1 MVRLSCKI
9 NRLLSLLLLIWSL
22 FVIAVVFWKGHHIN
36 YSPWWYIPKWCI
48 NLTPG
53 DFIKIVKFWS
63 AEGTLSLRYVLPWMY
78 NFVIYIV
85 PGILLPAV
93 FPQKKYPK
101 YLLYCLAFSVSI
113 NVTRLFILRRGSFDI
128 DDIILN
134 LLGFSFG
141 YLILIFAKLLMKR
154 VRRKDMQE

>member
-1 MVRLSCKI
+1 MEQLCCKSKT
-9 NRLLSLLLLIWSL
+9 LLKTLLVAW
-22 FVIAVVFWKGHHIN
+22 FVVVIAVVFWKGHHIN

-85 PGILLPAV
+85 PGILLPTV

-101 YLLYCLAFSVSI
+101 HLLYCLAFSASI
-113 NVTRLFILRRGSFDI
+113 NVTRLFILRRGSFDV

-134 LLGFSFG
+134 LLGFSCG
-141 YLILIFAKLLMKR
+141 YLVLILLKLFMKR
-154 VRRKDMQE
+154 FRRKDM